1 MASVRRITRLAVCG
15 AGAVW
20 RYVRAASGDDAYE
33 RYLAHRASHHA
44 HQPIMTRK
52 AFFMDRQRQKWS
64 GVTRCC

>member
-1 MASVRRITRLAVCG
+1 MAPARRIARLAVRG

-33 RYLAHRASHHA
+33 RYLAHRAIQHA
-44 HQPIMTRK
+44 GQPIMTRK